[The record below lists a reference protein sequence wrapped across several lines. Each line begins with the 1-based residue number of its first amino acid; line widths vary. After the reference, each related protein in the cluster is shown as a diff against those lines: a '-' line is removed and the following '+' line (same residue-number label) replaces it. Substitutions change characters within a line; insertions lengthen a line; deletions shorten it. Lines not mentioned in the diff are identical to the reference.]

1 MGTLDRAGEIGILFP
16 MEFEA
21 EPTWKKLGK
30 NSQLENGLETVRGR
44 WGEVPIVSARIGMGH
59 EGMEKKISSWLKEH
73 PCQAVILA
81 GLAGALDPAWDE
93 GDVTSFHAED
103 WDPFHRWC
111 GSQARVRGGQ
121 WHTAHEIIATGE
133 AKIALGKKTGCGIV
147 EMEWDYVAEACQ
159 KHKTPLVGLRAVSDH
174 ADKLLPA
181 DLFLLGC
188 DAITGKST
196 PGKIGLHLA
205 LRPWRLVEL
214 LPAVAGCIHARNQV
228 SKALG
233 EFLDCLSQERSSPSR

>member
-21 EPTWKKLGK
+21 EPIWKKLGK
-30 NSQLENGLETVRGR
+30 NSQRESGLETVRGR
-44 WGEVPIVSARIGMGH
+44 WGVVPIVSARIGMGH
-59 EGMEKKISSWLKEH
+59 AGMERKISSWLKEH

-103 WDPFHRWC
+103 WEPFHRWC
-111 GSQARVRGGQ
+111 GNQAKVRSGK

-133 AKIALGKKTGCGIV
+133 AKIALGKKSGCGIV
-147 EMEWDYVAEACQ
+147 EMEWDYVAEACHQ
-159 KHKTPLVGLRAVSDH
+159 DGIPLVGLRAVSDH

-196 PGKIGLHLA
+196 PLKIGLHLA
-205 LRPWRLVEL
+205 LRPWRLLEL
-214 LPAVAGCIHARNQV
+214 LPAVAGCTHARNQM
-228 SKALG
+228 SQALG
-233 EFLDCLSQERSSPSR
+233 EFLDCLSQERSSPGR

>member
-1 MGTLDRAGEIGILFP
+1 MQVWR
-16 MEFEA
+16 
-21 EPTWKKLGK
+21 
-30 NSQLENGLETVRGR
+30 R
-44 WGEVPIVSARIGMGH
+44 
-59 EGMEKKISSWLKEH
+59 KISSWLKEH

-103 WDPFHRWC
+103 WEPFHRWC

-147 EMEWDYVAEACQ
+147 EMEWDYVTQACQ
-159 KHKTPLVGLRAVSDH
+159 MHKTPLVGLRAVSDH

-188 DAITGKST
+188 DAVTGKST
-196 PGKIGLHLA
+196 PGKI
-205 LRPWRLVEL
+205 RPSSRPPSV
-214 LPAVAGCIHARNQV
+214 
-228 SKALG
+228 ALG
-233 EFLDCLSQERSSPSR
+233 GVTAGGGGMYSCPQPSVASAGGVFGLSESGKILPFEVTPLLSDGFGCLEARDDGALDRGGEAGFRPIAGQKQILH